1 MFEIINYW
9 KHSKFFDETNK
20 KILGKMKDTFG
31 GVIVHELV
39 ELKWKMYSEVKE
51 LMVKNII
58 QQKEW
63 VLQLNLRNSK
73 ISYLIKK
80 LLDTKWKGFKVKK
93 HKLGTHEIDKYLDHV
108 LMI

>member
-1 MFEIINYW
+1 MFDIINYW

-39 ELKWKMYSEVKE
+39 ELKWK
-51 LMVKNII
+51 N
-58 QQKEW
+58 
-63 VLQLNLRNSK
+63 
-73 ISYLIKK
+73 LIKK

-93 HKLGTHEIDKYLDHV
+93 HKLGTHEIDKISWSCFDDIRYVLDDGIYT
-108 LMI
+108 LTLFS